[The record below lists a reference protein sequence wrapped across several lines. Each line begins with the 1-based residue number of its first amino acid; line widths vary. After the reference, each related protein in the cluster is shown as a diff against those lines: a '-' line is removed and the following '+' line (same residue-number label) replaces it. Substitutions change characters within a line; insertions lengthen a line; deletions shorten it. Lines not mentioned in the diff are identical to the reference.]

1 MDLFHQLDV
10 RRSPSSA
17 ACIAVWRIW
26 QNLKSCAQRKN
37 DSWDA
42 RLIDQLRK
50 RGSDPFK
57 PHDVDF
63 FLAFPTLEAA
73 EAAGRADC
81 APKGSTPTLS
91 TTPENGDLRYSLH
104 AHKSMQLTV
113 PDMQELS
120 RRLTDAAKEK
130 AGRYDGW
137 SAKQVPRGSPAQ
149 PVSPSQASYFFF
161 SVCFLTASAAALM
174 ASGSPR

>member
-1 MDLFHQLDV
+1 MFGSTAWMYVFAILGGAL
-10 RRSPSSA
+10 A
-17 ACIAVWRIW
+17 AWRIW
-26 QNLKSCAQRKN
+26 QNLNKLRQRQN

-63 FLAFPTLEAA
+63 FLAFPSHEAA
-73 EAAGRADC
+73 EQLAGRLRGEGFDADIVDE
-81 APKGSTPTLS
+81 
-91 TTPENGDLRYSLH
+91 PENGDLRYSLH

-113 PDMQELS
+113 PGMQDLS

-130 AGRYDGW
+130 GGRYDGW
-137 SAKQVPRGSPAQ
+137 SAKQVPRE
-149 PVSPSQASYFFF
+149 
-161 SVCFLTASAAALM
+161 
-174 ASGSPR
+174 

>member
-1 MDLFHQLDV
+1 MNFSTTWIFVFAIIGGLV
-10 RRSPSSA
+10 A
-17 ACIAVWRIW
+17 AWRIW
-26 QNLKSCAQRKN
+26 QNLRKLQQRQN

-63 FLAFPTLEAA
+63 FLAFPTQDAA
-73 EAAGRADC
+73 ERLAARLRNEGFDADVVDE
-81 APKGSTPTLS
+81 
-91 TTPENGDLRYSLH
+91 PESGALRYSLH

-120 RRLTDAAKEK
+120 RRLTDQAKEMG
-130 AGRYDGW
+130 GRYDGW
-137 SAKQVPRGSPAQ
+137 SAKQVPREGPPA
-149 PVSPSQASYFFF
+149 
-161 SVCFLTASAAALM
+161 
-174 ASGSPR
+174 

>member
-1 MDLFHQLDV
+1 MELSTGWMYALAIIGGV
-10 RRSPSSA
+10 VA
-17 ACIAVWRIW
+17 AWRIW
-26 QNLKSCAQRKN
+26 QNLQKLRRQKN

-63 FLAFPTLEAA
+63 FLAFPTPDGAMEVERQLEAEGFDA
-73 EAAGRADC
+73 EIVD
-81 APKGSTPTLS
+81 TPD
-91 TTPENGDLRYSLH
+91 NGELRYVLH

-120 RRLTDAAKEK
+120 RRLTDAASQRQ
-130 AGRYDGW
+130 GRYDGW
-137 SAKQVPRGSPAQ
+137 SAKQVPI
-149 PVSPSQASYFFF
+149 
-161 SVCFLTASAAALM
+161 
-174 ASGSPR
+174 SGSPPS

>member
-1 MDLFHQLDV
+1 MNFSTTWIFVFAIIGGLI
-10 RRSPSSA
+10 A
-17 ACIAVWRIW
+17 AWRIW
-26 QNLKSCAQRKN
+26 QNLRKLQQRQN

-63 FLAFPTLEAA
+63 FLAFPTQDAA
-73 EAAGRADC
+73 ERLAARLRNEGFDADVVDE
-81 APKGSTPTLS
+81 
-91 TTPENGDLRYSLH
+91 PESGALRYSLH

-120 RRLTDAAKEK
+120 RRLTEAATARK
-130 AGRYDGW
+130 GRYDGW
-137 SAKQVPRGSPAQ
+137 SAKQVPKPADI
-149 PVSPSQASYFFF
+149 ADR
-161 SVCFLTASAAALM
+161 M
-174 ASGSPR
+174 R